1 MIFDISLRWCWNGVE
16 AMHPANIGRM
26 PCHPPLPLSAAGRR
40 STYRLV
46 LLGLCL
52 GAAGCAAPQAPRY
65 VVGHDTIARPE
76 PAAQHSLIEQVL
88 ERQVTPPLDGPV
100 RLLAAPLPGYPA
112 ALRRARLEG
121 TVRVRFQVQHDGTV
135 GPAFVVGEIPEPL
148 ARIALATIRQWQFA
162 PMARRGQPVSQ
173 WFEQPF
179 KFRLTGPAPAAGL

>member
-1 MIFDISLRWCWNGVE
+1 
-16 AMHPANIGRM
+16 MHPTNIGRM
-26 PCHPPLPLSAAGRR
+26 PSRPTLSSCTAGPR
-40 STYRLV
+40 SAYRLV

-52 GAAGCAAPQAPRY
+52 WAAGCVAPKAPRY
-65 VVGHDTIARPE
+65 VVGHDAIARPE

-135 GPAFVVGEIPEPL
+135 GPAFVVGETQEPL
-148 ARIALATIRQWQFA
+148 ARIALAAIRQWQFA

-179 KFRLTGPAPAAGL
+179 KFRLTDPAPAEAP

>member
-1 MIFDISLRWCWNGVE
+1 
-16 AMHPANIGRM
+16 MHPTNIGRM
-26 PCHPPLPLSAAGRR
+26 PSHPTPSSSAVGLR

-52 GAAGCAAPQAPRY
+52 WAAGCAAPQAPRY

-88 ERQVTPPLDGPV
+88 ERQITPPLDGPV
-100 RLLAAPLPGYPA
+100 RLLAAPLPAYPV

-135 GPAFVVGEIPEPL
+135 GSAFVVGEPPEPL
-148 ARIALATIRQWQFA
+148 SRIVLVTIHQWQFA

-179 KFRLTGPAPAAGL
+179 KFRLTDPAPAATP